1 MLMEVDQPPKAVA
14 VVVLLV
20 FHILTGMSLEKLL
33 HMVAQEL
40 WKMVLLV

>member
-1 MLMEVDQPPKAVA
+1 MLMEVDHSLKAVA

-40 WKMVLLV
+40 

>member
-1 MLMEVDQPPKAVA
+1 MEVDHLPKVVV

-20 FHILTGMSLEKLL
+20 FHTLMDMSLEKLL

>member
-1 MLMEVDQPPKAVA
+1 MEVDHLPKVVA

-20 FHILTGMSLEKLL
+20 FHILMDMSLEKLL